1 MVPSHVDGGFHAIG
15 QDDELR
21 WTAVVMG
28 AKAHD
33 VDLGHSGRET
43 TSWPTLGA
51 FLAPWSFSKKT
62 GCCSTPRKGFEIP
75 VTNQTTRGLLIL
87 IARLTARNHNRSF

>member
-33 VDLGHSGRET
+33 VDLGHSGR
-43 TSWPTLGA
+43 
-51 FLAPWSFSKKT
+51 K
-62 GCCSTPRKGFEIP
+62 
-75 VTNQTTRGLLIL
+75 
-87 IARLTARNHNRSF
+87 IARKPGKSKGGFGPLFFLCLGQCP